1 VVVATTPAGT
11 YPEADGVRL
20 ADDPRLVLAAA
31 DTCLAKS
38 GTTTLEAAIADV
50 PMVVAYRASP
60 LTYAVARRVM
70 TVHWVSLVNLIAGRE
85 VVPELLQDRL
95 TVDGLVDALRPLL
108 HSDSAERRAQLD
120 GLATVRSLLGT
131 PGAANR
137 VAAVAAELLGA

>member
-1 VVVATTPAGT
+1 
-11 YPEADGVRL
+11 
-20 ADDPRLVLAAA
+20 
-31 DTCLAKS
+31 
-38 GTTTLEAAIADV
+38 
-50 PMVVAYRASP
+50 
-60 LTYAVARRVM
+60 M

-108 HSDSAERRAQLD
+108 HTESAERRAQLD

-137 VAAVAAELLGA
+137 VAAVAADLLGA